1 MAELHPHCEPLAP
14 LLGTWQ
20 GGGTG
25 QYPTIDDFSYT
36 EELVFGHVGKPFV
49 SMIQCTRNAA
59 TGEPL
64 HSEAG
69 YLRAVGD
76 GQIELTLAQ
85 PSGVTEICLGSV
97 RTAADGLAI
106 ELASEYVGL
115 TPTAKEVT
123 LVRRELSVVGLDSQA
138 GPTLISELWMA
149 AVGRTELTHH
159 LRGELIRQG

>member
-1 MAELHPHCEPLAP
+1 MAELHPNCVPLAP

-49 SMIQCTRNAA
+49 SMIQRTRNAVS
-59 TGEPL
+59 GEPL

-69 YLRAVGD
+69 YLRSVGD
-76 GQIELTLAQ
+76 GRIELTLAQ
-85 PSGVTEICLGSV
+85 PSGVTEICLGTV

-106 ELASEYVGL
+106 ELASEHVGM

-123 LVRRELSVVGLDSQA
+123 SVRRELSIVGA
-138 GPTLISELWMA
+138 GTAEGPTLVSELWMA
-149 AVGRTELTHH
+149 AVGHAELTHH
-159 LRGELIRQG
+159 LRGELTRHD

>member
-1 MAELHPHCEPLAP
+1 MAELHPQCEPLAP

-25 QYPTIDDFSYT
+25 HYPTIDDFAYT

-49 SMIQCTRNAA
+49 SMIQRTRNSV

-69 YLRAVGD
+69 YIRALPG
-76 GQIELTLAQ
+76 GELELTLAQ
-85 PSGVTEICLGSV
+85 PSGVTEIHLGTV
-97 RTAADGLAI
+97 RATDDGLVI
-106 ELASEYVGL
+106 ELRSKAVGM

-123 LVRRELSVVGLDSQA
+123 SVRRELTIEDGM
-138 GPTLISELWMA
+138 LISELWMA
-149 AVGRTELTHH
+149 AVGHGDLLHH
-159 LRGELIRQG
+159 LRGELTKQD

>member
-1 MAELHPHCEPLAP
+1 MAELHPHCVPLAP

-20 GGGTG
+20 GEGTG
-25 QYPTIDDFSYT
+25 QYPTIDEFAYI
-36 EELVFGHVGKPFV
+36 EELTFGHVGKPFV
-49 SMIQCTRNAA
+49 SMTQRTRNAV

-85 PSGVTEICLGSV
+85 PSGVTEICLGRV
-97 RTAADGLAI
+97 RTTSDGLAI
-106 ELASEYVGL
+106 ELASKHVGL

-123 LVRRELSVVGLDSQA
+123 LVRRELSIVGTGTADD
-138 GPTLISELWMA
+138 PTLISELWMA
-149 AVGRTELTHH
+149 AVGHADLLHH
-159 LRGELIRQG
+159 LRGELTKQA

>member
-1 MAELHPHCEPLAP
+1 MTELHPNCVPLAP

-36 EELVFGHVGKPFV
+36 EELTFGHVGKPFV
-49 SMIQCTRNAA
+49 SMIQRTRHGV

-76 GQIELTLAQ
+76 GQIELALAQ
-85 PSGVTEICLGSV
+85 PSGVTEICLGMV
-97 RTAADGLAI
+97 RSTSDGLAV
-106 ELASEYVGL
+106 ELASKYVGL

-123 LVRRELSVVGLDSQA
+123 LVRRELSIVGTGTAD

-149 AVGRTELTHH
+149 AVGQPELLHH
-159 LRGELIRQG
+159 LRGELTRQE

>member
-1 MAELHPHCEPLAP
+1 MADLHPQCEPLAP

-36 EELVFGHVGKPFV
+36 EELTFGHVGKPFV
-49 SMIQCTRNAA
+49 SMIQRTRNAV

-69 YLRAVGD
+69 YLRALPD
-76 GQIELTLAQ
+76 GELELALAQ
-85 PSGVTEICLGSV
+85 PSGVTEICLGMV
-97 RTAADGLAI
+97 RTTADGLVI
-106 ELASEYVGL
+106 ELRSQDVGM

-123 LVRRELSVVGLDSQA
+123 SVRRGLTVVGLGADGGA
-138 GPTLISELWMA
+138 TLISELWMA
-149 AVGRTELTHH
+149 AVGHGELLHH
-159 LRGELIRQG
+159 LRGELTKLA